1 MRTNIAKGHRERAC
15 YAFREAIELAETKL
29 KEGLTTDDI
38 QIAKVMIELA
48 ELHLLANETGKAEA
62 EFTKAYEIFN
72 RYSVGSSPVYT
83 SYIVYLLKSL
93 SGIHECQGR
102 KNEANTELLEAE
114 KWEEKLRMIG
124 TVKTNI

>member
-1 MRTNIAKGHRERAC
+1 MRTNIAVSHRERAC
-15 YAFREAIELAETKL
+15 DAFREAIELAETKL
-29 KEGLTTDDI
+29 KVGLTTDDI

-72 RYSVGSSPVYT
+72 SYSVESSPVYT

-102 KNEANTELLEAE
+102 KNEAKTELSEAE